1 MATDK
6 EPQDPH
12 FSSAAPLD
20 CEQSV
25 EQVIRVRAY
34 AIYEERGTSEGS
46 AVDNWLLAEAEVT
59 SQRSSRDS

>member
-1 MATDK
+1 MTTDK
-6 EPQDPH
+6 ETQDPQI
-12 FSSAAPLD
+12 SSPVPLNP
-20 CEQSV
+20 EQSV
-25 EQVIRVRAY
+25 EEAVRVRAY